1 MGENHPVRVTILTQP
16 YTLVAGD
23 DAHEVEELAH
33 SVDEL
38 LHSIAAKAS
47 TADSTR
53 VAVLACLHLADRLHT
68 LEQDLTNLKERV
80 GRRSE
85 EHTSELQSPCNLVC
99 RLLLEKKKNKN
110 RHSRKAMTLHV

>member
-1 MGENHPVRVTILTQP
+1 MDEKRPVRVTILNQP
-16 YTLVAGD
+16 YTLVAGE
-23 DAHEVEELAH
+23 DAEEVEELAH

-68 LEQDLTNLKERV
+68 LERDLSNLRERV
-80 GRRSE
+80 GRKTE
-85 EHTSELQSPCNLVC
+85 EFAG
-99 RLLLEKKKNKN
+99 LLE
-110 RHSRKAMTLHV
+110 RALDG